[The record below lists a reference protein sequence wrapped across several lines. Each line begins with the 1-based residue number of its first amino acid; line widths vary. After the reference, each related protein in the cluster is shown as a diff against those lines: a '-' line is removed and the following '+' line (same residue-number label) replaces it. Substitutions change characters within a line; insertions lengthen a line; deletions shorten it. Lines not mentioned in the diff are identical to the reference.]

1 MFQSFGLTSGT
12 IEETTHMHVF
22 GDPSYH
28 FPTGLPHDLDSIN
41 VYRCNDSIYIE
52 LNEISPCTIIFIKEN
67 NTGSILAYKRIEE
80 LTSDYHFSDSIEYNR
95 IVIKKDNSIP
105 VVLRQMKRAYLQNIN
120 VNSEKEVGGGIVMTG
135 KSVTNKISKG
145 EVAVRE
151 GGSLR
156 LNYTEKAVLDKG
168 FKVKLGG
175 KLTISKRE

>member
-1 MFQSFGLTSGT
+1 MKPQKIT
-12 IEETTHMHVF
+12 ILLFATFVSVVCYGQLF
-22 GDPSYH
+22 
-28 FPTGLPHDLDSIN
+28 
-41 VYRCNDSIYIE
+41 V
-52 LNEISPCTIIFIKEN
+52 
-67 NTGSILAYKRIEE
+67 
-80 LTSDYHFSDSIEYNR
+80 
-95 IVIKKDNSIP
+95 P

-156 LNYTEKAVLDKG
+156 LNYTEKAILDKG

-175 KLTISKRE
+175 KLTISKREWI